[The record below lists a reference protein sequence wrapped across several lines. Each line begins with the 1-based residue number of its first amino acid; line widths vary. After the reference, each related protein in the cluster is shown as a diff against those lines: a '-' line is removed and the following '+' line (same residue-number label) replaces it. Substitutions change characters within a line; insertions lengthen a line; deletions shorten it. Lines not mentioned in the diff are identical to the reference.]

1 MAYKITGKLLKDYQR
16 KIIQQFH
23 NGSYKH
29 MLLIM
34 PRRSGKSFLS
44 LYNTNLL
51 TNQYWN
57 NTKMPI
63 NSIIL
68 APEQKQCREI
78 YIDNILDDGRHL
90 VNITNARYLKSNLTL
105 EYSFGSKIKF
115 SGSDNIDNRM
125 GGGYKIIGLDEFSIS
140 KPEVF
145 QLMYPMIHNTKGNMI
160 IPSTTRGRNHLY
172 DLYLDVKNNPDWL
185 VIKTDVFELGIMT
198 EAEYDALPM
207 EENYKAQEYLCSWDS
222 PFLNAIYSAP
232 LTTTEGY
239 IRGLKVYGSIDLGIK
254 DATSILLAQ
263 QLNKDIITTSKIRK
277 QVNIIKSMEFTNT
290 SLTDRIQ
297 AIKDY
302 LITIDYPLKDFVL
315 FTPHDAEIRN
325 DDLISRR
332 KQIEDMGI
340 KCQPVKRN
348 SILGDIERLR
358 EIWHTIYWY
367 EKDTFKAIEHI
378 KAYTTNQTT
387 QMPKHDEHS
396 HTADSLS
403 YMMIGIDKIN
413 KQHTIMPT
421 SYQQYNRSL

>member
-1 MAYKITGKLLKDYQR
+1 
-16 KIIQQFH
+16 
-23 NGSYKH
+23 
-29 MLLIM
+29 ML
-34 PRRSGKSFLS
+34 SF
-44 LYNTNLL
+44 YNTNLL
-51 TNQYWN
+51 TNKYWN
-57 NTKMPI
+57 DTKMPI

-78 YIDNILDDGRHL
+78 YIDNILEDGRHL
-90 VNITNARYLKSNLTL
+90 VNIANARYLKSNLSL
-105 EYSFGSKIKF
+105 EYNFGSKIKF
-115 SGSDNIDNRM
+115 SGSDNIDSR
-125 GGGYKIIGLDEFSIS
+125 IGSGHKVIVLDEFAIS
-140 KPEVF
+140 KPESF
-145 QLMYPMIHNTKGNMI
+145 QLLYPMVHNTKGNMI

-172 DLYLDVKNNPDWL
+172 DLYQDVRHNPDWL

-198 EAEYDALPM
+198 EAEYEALPM
-207 EENYKAQEYLCSWDS
+207 EANYKAQEYLCSWDS
-222 PFLNAIYSAP
+222 PFLNAVYSAP
-232 LTTTEGY
+232 LITTDGY
-239 IRGLKVYGSIDLGIK
+239 IKGLKVYGSIDLGIK

-277 QVNIIKSMEFTNT
+277 QTNIIKSLEFTNT
-290 SLTDRIQ
+290 SLIDRIQ

-332 KQIEDMGI
+332 KQIEDLGI
-340 KCQPVKRN
+340 KCQPVRRN